1 MGEDEVRTGSKKKL
15 ANAALEF
22 QHDHSSGRRKPGWD
36 RHHGVSMDRIASLL
50 STTTQICVMRD
61 PLLGRRRRR
70 RKNKSGFGGREFLL
84 RTLKKRAGIGY
95 YFLFSFF
102 LFQSVLLD
110 QRYLSS
116 PAVFIFSF
124 IFWGFIFFFFLSIL
138 VSLNFLERSFD
149 PSIHPSLVDD
159 VLWSKPVVPI
169 REKDKRK
176 KDKRKKDKKIG
187 DVLDLKAQTSISSLV
202 DQHKL
207 K

>member
-1 MGEDEVRTGSKKKL
+1 MLNSVNCVPMKL
-15 ANAALEF
+15 DPLGKF
-22 QHDHSSGRRKPGWD
+22 QTNIYTATDIDLSEGVQTRSTVHPNSGR
-36 RHHGVSMDRIASLL
+36 ASLPAL
-50 STTTQICVMRD
+50 
-61 PLLGRRRRR
+61 RRAPPERC
-70 RKNKSGFGGREFLL
+70 GGR
-84 RTLKKRAGIGY
+84 
-95 YFLFSFF
+95 
-102 LFQSVLLD
+102 
-110 QRYLSS
+110 
-116 PAVFIFSF
+116 P
-124 IFWGFIFFFFLSIL
+124 L
-138 VSLNFLERSFD
+138 VNFLERSFD

>member
-1 MGEDEVRTGSKKKL
+1 MRTGSKKKL

-36 RHHGVSMDRIASLL
+36 RHHGVSMGRIASLL

-70 RKNKSGFGGREFLL
+70 KKKQSGFGGREFLL

-124 IFWGFIFFFFLSIL
+124 IFGVSSFFSFYSCFFK
-138 VSLNFLERSFD
+138 FLERSFD

-159 VLWSKPVVPI
+159 VLWSKPGVPI
-169 REKDKRK
+169 REKKTRERK
-176 KDKRKKDKKIG
+176 TRRSG
-187 DVLDLKAQTSISSLV
+187 MF
-202 DQHKL
+202 
-207 K
+207 